1 MATPA
6 LVQHLPQPRR
16 SRLGWVRRALG
27 THRGVCAWQS
37 RGSARSWSLRRL
49 RYPKA
54 TRCVFRC
61 WHSVRKYIKPILE
74 RGQGRCKVV
83 DTCDMICTS
92 LDFLC
97 NVQHT
102 TQGYAS
108 DTSPDTSGTIERKDD
123 EDVRAGDDRDKAV
136 VYGGV
141 CDDLMLARLCLW
153 SLVAAGRSR
162 SGSRWWQLGMRKSAD
177 CIYGL
182 RNGRVPYLARW
193 SSSR

>member
-1 MATPA
+1 MYQYTFRLEYNNEAQFTGAPQMATPA
-6 LVQHLPQPRR
+6 LVQHLPQPQR
-16 SRLGWVRRALG
+16 SWLGWVRRALG

-92 LDFLC
+92 LDSYVMYNTLPKDMHQTC
-97 NVQHT
+97 PQTKTQQAQRSVRNLHET
-102 TQGYAS
+102 T
-108 DTSPDTSGTIERKDD
+108 
-123 EDVRAGDDRDKAV
+123 
-136 VYGGV
+136 
-141 CDDLMLARLCLW
+141 
-153 SLVAAGRSR
+153 
-162 SGSRWWQLGMRKSAD
+162 KSTN
-177 CIYGL
+177 Y
-182 RNGRVPYLARW
+182 
-193 SSSR
+193 